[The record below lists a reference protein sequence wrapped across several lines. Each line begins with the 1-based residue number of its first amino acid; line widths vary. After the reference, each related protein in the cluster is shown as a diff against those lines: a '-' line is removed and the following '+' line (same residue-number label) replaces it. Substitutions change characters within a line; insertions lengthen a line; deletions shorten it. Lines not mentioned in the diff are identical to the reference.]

1 MKKRLTE
8 LLLNDNF
15 ISLTLSNPR
24 KKSQRISKAT
34 VRYITNKNFGF
45 SDENFQDD
53 FFQIETFSNNQVF
66 HENFPPSEI
75 IDEIVALIEDY
86 FKQVN
91 VFSLEND
98 IQILVN
104 NPENPKFI
112 TRPPSKQKI
121 DTSHDKNK
129 NYIIPNGVPC
139 DFLIHLGVMSR
150 NGKVLKAQYSKFRQ
164 INRFLEIVKDAV
176 LELDLDSF
184 VDKPIRIIDFGCG
197 KAYLT
202 FAIYYMLHIKM
213 GLFVDIIGLDL
224 KSDVIKFCNDTAEA
238 LNYKN
243 LKFEVGD
250 IASYRDTNCNMVVT
264 LHACDTATDYALINA
279 VSWNSEIILSVPCCQ
294 QELFSQI
301 QNDVLDPILK
311 YGISKDKFTEILTNG
326 LRGLKLEE
334 HGYKVS
340 MLEFTSLEHT
350 AKNVVIRG
358 IKKGHFTYSERK
370 KVREIYDKI
379 ISEYHICPTID
390 KMQ

>member
-129 NYIIPNGVPC
+129 NYIIPNGVPVYA
-139 DFLIHLGVMSR
+139 DGTFPDRLPQWRH
-150 NGKVLKAQYSKFRQ
+150 VL
-164 INRFLEIVKDAV
+164 
-176 LELDLDSF
+176 
-184 VDKPIRIIDFGCG
+184 
-197 KAYLT
+197 
-202 FAIYYMLHIKM
+202 
-213 GLFVDIIGLDL
+213 
-224 KSDVIKFCNDTAEA
+224 
-238 LNYKN
+238 
-243 LKFEVGD
+243 
-250 IASYRDTNCNMVVT
+250 
-264 LHACDTATDYALINA
+264 
-279 VSWNSEIILSVPCCQ
+279 
-294 QELFSQI
+294 
-301 QNDVLDPILK
+301 
-311 YGISKDKFTEILTNG
+311 
-326 LRGLKLEE
+326 
-334 HGYKVS
+334 
-340 MLEFTSLEHT
+340 
-350 AKNVVIRG
+350 
-358 IKKGHFTYSERK
+358 
-370 KVREIYDKI
+370 
-379 ISEYHICPTID
+379 
-390 KMQ
+390 